1 VIPRSGQEL
10 FARKLKRER
19 LDDRVRHSI

>member
-19 LDDRVRHSI
+19 LDHRVRHSI